1 VAAAVSRMAATFV
14 SSVLCLIYL
23 AFLPFHVW
31 ALAVLVGASAL
42 TVMLLGR
49 LCDAVTAGIT
59 TTVVMVV
66 AAVSPQHAWQQP
78 ILRLA
83 DTVVGVAVGVVAA
96 WAGIQV
102 KRLLTARSVV
112 PAPPKAAIDL
122 SERAMVRG
130 QPRGRSCGVLSTDLE
145 QGLCNPGLSSTRSRG
160 DKPPRVGLNRSDGT
174 LDRL

>member
-1 VAAAVSRMAATFV
+1 MAATFV

-66 AAVSPQHAWQQP
+66 AA
-78 ILRLA
+78 
-83 DTVVGVAVGVVAA
+83 

-130 QPRGRSCGVLSTDLE
+130 QPRGRSCGVLNTDLE